1 MRCIAWLWSLTEKK
15 GKIRFITA
23 LAISAFTSVLLLVNP
38 TLSAKL
44 VDDVIVAQN
53 PEPLLG
59 ILAVML
65 AVKLGREG
73 LRYAMVIMLE
83 KTSQENVL
91 KLRRRLFRACCS
103 TRTPAYFDRNRT
115 GELMTRMSGDLDWC
129 RHFMSYIALCHRG
142 LLVCIF
148 LSTLI
153 CFFFTSW
160 RLTLFLVMVTPL
172 LLLITKL
179 YSRQGPAR
187 CLCSCGKRSSEMNA
201 AAQENIAGNR
211 VVKAFAREELRRR
224 KIRKAQRRL
233 PGQPARTSTRSGS
246 AFYPVYRNS
255 GPCHDHHHGISWAA
269 T

>member
-15 GKIRFITA
+15 GKARFVTA
-23 LAISAFTSVLLLVNP
+23 LVISAVTSVLLLVNP

-59 ILAVML
+59 LLAVML
-65 AVKLGREG
+65 AVKLCREG
-73 LRYAMVIMLE
+73 MRYAMIIMLE

-91 KLRRRLFRACCS
+91 KLRCRLFERLQYQD
-103 TRTPAYFDRNRT
+103 TRYFDRNRT

-129 RHFMSYIALCHRG
+129 RHFMSYMSYAIVDC
-142 LLVCIF
+142 VCIF

-172 LLLITKL
+172 LLLITNL
-179 YSRQGPAR
+179 YSRQAR
-187 CLCSCGKRSSEMNA
+187 PLFVFMREKLSEMNA
-201 AAQENIAGNR
+201 GAQENIAGNR
-211 VVKAFAREELRRR
+211 VVKAFARESFEE
-224 KIRKAQRRL
+224 
-233 PGQPARTSTRSGS
+233 
-246 AFYPVYRNS
+246 
-255 GPCHDHHHGISWAA
+255 
-269 T
+269 